1 MDIVQALAS
10 GGAAESPGDLPL
22 ITGPFIFCDLPLTA
36 NTQDLYLAR
45 ASIRKA
51 LSSDLPKFLGAFLDI
66 GSGLQQYL
74 RLLNAAPSCVE
85 QCKSLNTLRDTSG
98 AIWQQKLGTA
108 YRRVVELM
116 EENMAENPSSGH
128 DVRTWFRAY
137 RMLPDF
143 TLVRALEQMTQWSL
157 VSDDIDATYYLYIL
171 HFIAEREGIP
181 RSAQA
186 AQQYI
191 AFRVVR

>member
-1 MDIVQALAS
+1 MTSHDAYL
-10 GGAAESPGDLPL
+10 
-22 ITGPFIFCDLPLTA
+22 DLPLTA

-116 EENMAENPSSGH
+116 AGGMLRLICYAQEVCWAL
-128 DVRTWFRAY
+128 RTADRP
-137 RMLPDF
+137 RMSIFDPVIR
-143 TLVRALEQMTQWSL
+143 TK
-157 VSDDIDATYYLYIL
+157 
-171 HFIAEREGIP
+171 
-181 RSAQA
+181 
-186 AQQYI
+186 
-191 AFRVVR
+191 